1 MPEPL
6 LEVRDL
12 AVEYSRGWRGRHS
25 TRAVDGVS
33 LEIREGESVGLVG
46 ESGSG
51 KTSIGAAILGL
62 APIAAGGVAFDGED
76 VTAAR
81 ASRRRQLAAQMQAIF
96 QDPYSSLNPVRTIA
110 QTLAEPLIAQRG
122 IGRAEIHE
130 RIGEMLVRVGLDAEA
145 ARRYPSQ
152 FSGGQ
157 RQRIAIAR
165 ALIVS
170 PRLVV
175 CDEAVSALDLSVQAQ
190 VLNLLLELQQELSLS
205 YLFISHDLDVVRHM
219 TDRVIVLYRGR
230 VMEAGESERVC
241 SEPTH
246 PYTRALL
253 MAVPVPH
260 PELQTARRAA
270 RLGTREPRRPDASLA
285 AGCPFAD
292 RCPLA
297 EARCETEVP
306 ALAPGPR
313 GTLVACHFRDRLAA
327 AGAPSGPAANSARPA
342 ASARL

>member
-1 MPEPL
+1 MSEPL
-6 LEVRDL
+6 LEVSEL
-12 AVEYSRGWRGRHS
+12 AVEYSRGLLGRHA

-33 LEIREGESVGLVG
+33 FTIAAGESVGLVG

-62 APIAAGGVAFDGED
+62 APIASGRVVFDGED
-76 VTAAR
+76 TTQAT
-81 ASRRRQLAAQMQAIF
+81 ASRRRALAAEMQAIF

-110 QTLAEPLIAQRG
+110 QTLAEPLIAQRRL
-122 IGRAEIHE
+122 GRAEIRE
-130 RIGEMLVRVGLDAEA
+130 RIGRMLVRVGLDESAG
-145 ARRYPSQ
+145 RRYPSQ

-190 VLNLLLELQQELSLS
+190 VLNLLLELQEELSLS

-219 TDRVIVLYRGR
+219 TDRVMVLYRGR
-230 VMEAGESERVC
+230 VVEAGESRQVC
-241 SEPTH
+241 TQPTH

-260 PELQTARRAA
+260 PRLQAERREV
-270 RLGTREPRRPDASLA
+270 RL
-285 AGCPFAD
+285 AG
-292 RCPLA
+292 
-297 EARCETEVP
+297 ET
-306 ALAPGPR
+306 APG
-313 GTLVACHFRDRLAA
+313 AA
-327 AGAPSGPAANSARPA
+327 DDDEEGAPGQPSG
-342 ASARL
+342 ASQLRIG